1 MRIADNKR
9 HNVVGAG
16 RRDKNLNGR
25 DGSPPKISIQFCE
38 ETMTVQLL
46 STVIVTI
53 LGIMSILALG
63 IKLGDMFITQKRFD
77 KYAARLDERFEE
89 FETRIQTNI
98 AGTLLKTLVD
108 AGVINNNNVDSDRLR
123 TVADHLGRSQNKKI
137 EI

>member
-1 MRIADNKR
+1 
-9 HNVVGAG
+9 
-16 RRDKNLNGR
+16 
-25 DGSPPKISIQFCE
+25 
-38 ETMTVQLL
+38 MTVQLL